1 MDYSTFPADD
11 TAGQGEQDHDT
22 KTGGRSLSSEKGR
35 ENPLKLRRRWR
46 MRRISMMVLALS
58 LAAAGTVWA
67 GAAGPTNFSGTWLLD
82 KSKSDLAALSGMG
95 EDAEKA
101 QHATVTMVVEHQGT
115 TLQVT
120 RTLKTDTEE
129 KTQTQTYRT
138 DGTETTNTGPRG
150 GAIVSTASWEGD
162 RLVIVSTRTMALL
175 WKDVSV
181 QGRTVW
187 SLSPDGNTLLIESHI
202 RSPRGDQHFKGV
214 FDKQRPS

>member
-1 MDYSTFPADD
+1 M
-11 TAGQGEQDHDT
+11 Q
-22 KTGGRSLSSEKGR
+22 RVIRL
-35 ENPLKLRRRWR
+35 
-46 MRRISMMVLALS
+46 ILALS
-58 LAAAGTVWA
+58 LAVAGTA
-67 GAAGPTNFSGTWLLD
+67 MASTTGHTNFSGTWLLD
-82 KSKSDLAALSGMG
+82 KSKSDLSALSGMG
-95 EDAEKA
+95 EDAA
-101 QHATVTMVVEHQGT
+101 QAQNATVTMVVTQQGT

-150 GAIVSTASWEGD
+150 GAIVSRMSWEGD
-162 RLVIVSTRTMALL
+162 RLVIVSTRTMTIL

-187 SLSPDGNTLLIESHI
+187 SLSPDGNTLQIDSHI

-214 FDKQRPS
+214 FERQPQP